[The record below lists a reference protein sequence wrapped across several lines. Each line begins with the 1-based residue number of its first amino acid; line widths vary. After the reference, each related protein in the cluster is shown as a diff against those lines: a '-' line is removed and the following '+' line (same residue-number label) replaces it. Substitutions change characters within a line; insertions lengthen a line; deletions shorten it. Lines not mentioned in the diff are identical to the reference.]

1 MATFNPIGIW
11 FDSNNPPT
19 LNTDSFAQTV
29 LRLSPNGST
38 PIYVLSNEL
47 GKSRAVATQ
56 HGYHTK
62 EQQFVSVLNQGSA
75 AGGATTLTTDNVDG
89 LVPGSVLEVQ
99 STREHLRVLTV
110 PTPTSIT
117 VERGFGRVAAATIP
131 DQEVLLGVGSAYT
144 RASARPQERS
154 IPAQYIPNYTV
165 ICRTSWAISNT
176 DRATMAEAGWMNIA
190 ETKTDAMMLHSQDIE
205 LHILWGQP
213 KAPSG
218 SPPIHTTQ
226 GVEDAMYQYAP
237 ANVTSMGATTNYDQL
252 VAATE
257 MAFEKNT
264 DIGNPNIRVGFG
276 DAAAMRV
283 LDQIGYKY
291 VNVRTT
297 QLETSFGMSFKEF
310 QHYKGRII
318 YREHPIMNGSNLA
331 PGRLL
336 ILDMPSIRLAYL
348 EDREVMIEEYNGAL
362 DSTNNGIDAGGGSMT
377 TEFAVES
384 RNPGG
389 GALLLGLTAGAA

>member
-11 FDSNNPPT
+11 FDTNNPPT

-47 GKSRAVATQ
+47 GKSKAVSSS

-75 AGGATTLTTDNVDG
+75 AGGATTLTVDSVDG
-89 LVPGSVLEVQ
+89 LVPGSVLEVR
-99 STREHLRVLTV
+99 STREHVRVLTV
-110 PTPTSIT
+110 PSGTSIT
-117 VERGFGRVAAATIP
+117 VTRGFGRIVATTIP
-131 DQEVLLGVGSAYT
+131 DQEPLIGVGSSYA
-144 RASARPQERS
+144 RASTRPQERS
-154 IPAQYIPNYTV
+154 IPAAFIPNYTV
-165 ICRTSWAISNT
+165 ICRTSWAISDT
-176 DRATMAEAGWMNIA
+176 DRASMAEAGWMNIA

-205 LHILWGQP
+205 THILWGQP
-213 KAPSG
+213 QAPSG

-237 ANVTSMGATTNYDQL
+237 TRITQMGATTTYDQL
-252 VAATE
+252 VSATE
-257 MAFEKNT
+257 LAFEKNT

-276 DAAAMRV
+276 DAQAMRV
-283 LDQIGYKY
+283 LDQIGVKF

-297 QLETSFGMSFKEF
+297 QLETSFGMHFKEF

-318 YREHPIMNGSNLA
+318 YREHPIMNGVNIV
-331 PGRLL
+331 PGKLL
-336 ILDMPSIRLAYL
+336 VLDMPSIRLAYM
-348 EDREVMIEEYNGAL
+348 EDREVKLEEYDGTR
-362 DSTNNGIDAGGGSMT
+362 DSTNQGIDASGGSLT

-384 RNPGG
+384 RNPEG
-389 GALLLGLTAGAA
+389 GALLEGLTAGA